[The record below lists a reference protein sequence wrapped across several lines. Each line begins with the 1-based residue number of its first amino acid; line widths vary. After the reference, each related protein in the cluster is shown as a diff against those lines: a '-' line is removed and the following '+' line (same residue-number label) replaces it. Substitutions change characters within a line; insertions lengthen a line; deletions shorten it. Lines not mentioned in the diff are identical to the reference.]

1 MLERLTVEIGVANLE
16 GIALVQKFER
26 PLCFDV
32 TARLHGE
39 CGLTIQHS
47 ALQELH
53 RALVTV
59 TTGMLKQIA
68 EIFGQLGPDPVSRYE
83 LDLPE
88 FLAGGELHPIRRES
102 VLHQVSAESFRGGM
116 VFEHCY
122 KYCAH
127 GPIASPDS
135 RFSGI
140 AYARSRM

>member
-1 MLERLTVEIGVANLE
+1 MLERLALEIGVADLE
-16 GIALVQKFER
+16 GVALIQKFEGS
-26 PLCFDV
+26 LCFDV

-39 CGLTIQHS
+39 CGPTVQHR

-68 EIFGQLGPDPVSRYE
+68 EILRQLGPDTVPRHQ

-88 FLAGGELHPIRRES
+88 LLTGGEFHPIRRES
-102 VLHQVSAESFRGGM
+102 VLHEPGAESFRGGM

-122 KYCAH
+122 EYCAH
-127 GPIASPDS
+127 GAIASPAS
-135 RFSGI
+135 WFSGI
-140 AYARSRM
+140 ADMRSRM